1 MIAGTFSIA
10 YPLSISVGVVILIIC
25 GVTMVISAFWAVQWS
40 AFLVNMLGGVVYIV
54 AGFMITEMLVES
66 LA

>member
-1 MIAGTFSIA
+1 
-10 YPLSISVGVVILIIC
+10 
-25 GVTMVISAFWAVQWS
+25 MVISAFWAVQWS
-40 AFLVNMLGGVVYIV
+40 AFLVNMLGGVVYVV